1 MHDDADVGGSADGQP
16 DAKAGTLSPF
26 VGQIMVPGDV
36 AVDLKQVTSSVLR
49 IGPGLRQEGDMVVG
63 MRAGRLKPAACERGG
78 AAEARTSPRAT
89 RLPTHLPFHVL
100 HNTRLSSVSLPGEQ
114 EGDMVV
120 GMRAGRL
127 KPAGKRKLWVDCSV
141 KRVSGG
147 VGMGGGSPVSKWH
160 VPVIGAARNIREQE
174 AVGGLQCEARE
185 WHVRGNVCQQSHI
198 HSVLIF
204 LFLPPPPSHAIN
216 AINAPFCRPS
226 PCVSLCNVT
235 LSNVYSH
242 HQYTPAVEEAVIG
255 IVLDKHMENL
265 DVDIKGPGLAILP
278 ALAFEGATRRNRPN
292 LQIGQAVYTR
302 VVKTHRDADPE
313 LSCVDASGKAAEFG
327 PLVGGHLFD
336 CSTAL
341 ARLLLATPTAPVSKA
356 LDAAGLAFEIAV
368 GLNGRVKGDT
378 IKNTILVANA
388 AQNSEFLSA
397 VQQRAM
403 VKELVR
409 LSPHGAGRGAVHPES
424 QPQVLRMEQDVE
436 RFIRNPSLQVMEF
449 QPMASSYHR
458 AAAHRVA
465 QHYSLQTSAADS
477 VTPSGGE
484 CTVVIAR
491 KIGELRPP
499 PVRLVD
505 LPLGPTSGSGSGGAA
520 GAGAVNG
527 VGAGAEAAPGPGGFK
542 LAIRRRP
549 SGGRGGA
556 AGDGEGGMGGSSADG
571 ADGAGVIRSV
581 EERKE
586 MYNRARARIFN
597 TAQVDAV
604 DSEESTGS
612 AEGAGGKGEVGGK
625 QEEGKAGGKAGA
637 EAGGKTGAKA
647 GAEAG
652 GKGSGKGKGSGGGS
666 GGEEKVGA
674 DKQGL
679 TKSSSGGRK
688 ARNVAIL
695 RDREKE
701 KQDPDYQRGY
711 DRFSQRFDPGFGA
724 QAPNPYNMQPI
735 YAPVV
740 TYASEFPSLSPSAPA
755 NAAAAAG
762 NRTGRGGPGGAGPA
776 RPVGPA
782 PGPAPN
788 ASVHGPGQSPG
799 SVGAGSAGL
808 IQPGFPGAGFPPGSF
823 PPGNLPPG
831 SMPPG
836 GLPMHFQQIPTLGP
850 PHPLNVWRAHAAVGM
865 MAMHGRGVMPMP
877 GPVPG
882 SVSGALPGAVPGSAP
897 GPVPYGLVQ
906 PPSSMPGSVGSPGGV
921 GMGMTGSAATAAG
934 TGAGRGVGPGFPPNL
949 QRDGIM
955 GPGAISVPSVGGSKD
970 RQQHALVMYL
980 TIFDI
985 CPEAKPLFSMVRES
999 TEPSPVNPR
1008 LEAHATLAFTMMCEA
1023 FSNWDDPERV
1033 AKQTPFF
1040 RALGGRHLNYG
1051 IDGDDFPIFRTGFM
1065 KALQRAFG
1073 EEWFGDLEAAWC
1085 AAFDILV
1092 DMASSGMAEKGGQ
1105 KVIPPAALEMLERMQ
1120 QQ

>member
-1 MHDDADVGGSADGQP
+1 MATAAAAGSAPPASLLSASSLSSSPSLSTASASGLPSSSTPPSSLSATELNGQEQAAP
-16 DAKAGTLSPF
+16 DSWESDNL
-26 VGQIMVPGDV
+26 DER
-36 AVDLKQVTSSVLR
+36 LKQLQIVKPVTVTNGATGENNNSIDS
-49 IGPGLRQEGDMVVG
+49 INGTGTGDEQQQAM
-63 MRAGRLKPAACERGG
+63 E
-78 AAEARTSPRAT
+78 T
-89 RLPTHLPFHVL
+89 
-100 HNTRLSSVSLPGEQ
+100 NQLSS
-114 EGDMVV
+114 
-120 GMRAGRL
+120 
-127 KPAGKRKLWVDCSV
+127 
-141 KRVSGG
+141 
-147 VGMGGGSPVSKWH
+147 
-160 VPVIGAARNIREQE
+160 
-174 AVGGLQCEARE
+174 
-185 WHVRGNVCQQSHI
+185 QQ
-198 HSVLIF
+198 
-204 LFLPPPPSHAIN
+204 
-216 AINAPFCRPS
+216 
-226 PCVSLCNVT
+226 
-235 LSNVYSH
+235 
-242 HQYTPAVEEAVIG
+242 
-255 IVLDKHMENL
+255 
-265 DVDIKGPGLAILP
+265 PGLA
-278 ALAFEGATRRNRPN
+278 TKN
-292 LQIGQAVYTR
+292 Q
-302 VVKTHRDADPE
+302 
-313 LSCVDASGKAAEFG
+313 S
-327 PLVGGHLFD
+327 
-336 CSTAL
+336 
-341 ARLLLATPTAPVSKA
+341 
-356 LDAAGLAFEIAV
+356 AG
-368 GLNGRVKGDT
+368 
-378 IKNTILVANA
+378 
-388 AQNSEFLSA
+388 
-397 VQQRAM
+397 
-403 VKELVR
+403 
-409 LSPHGAGRGAVHPES
+409 
-424 QPQVLRMEQDVE
+424 QPQVIDKRLELVDSFLREALANPRDRLTILRMEQDVE
-436 RFIRNPSLQVMEF
+436 RFIRNPNLQVMEF

-465 QHYSLQTSAADS
+465 QHYSLQTSAADA

-484 CTVVIAR
+484 CTVVVAR
-491 KIGELRPP
+491 KVGELRPP
-499 PVRLVD
+499 AVRLVD
-505 LPLGPTSGSGSGGAA
+505 LPLGPTSSGGSGGAP

-527 VGAGAEAAPGPGGFK
+527 GGAGAEAAPGPGGFK

-556 AGDGEGGMGGSSADG
+556 AGDGGEGGMGGSSADG

-604 DSEESTGS
+604 DSEESASS
-612 AEGAGGKGEVGGK
+612 AEGAGGKGEAGGK
-625 QEEGKAGGKAGA
+625 QEKEGKAVGKTGA

-647 GAEAG
+647 GADAG
-652 GKGSGKGKGSGGGS
+652 GKGSGKGKGS

-688 ARNVAIL
+688 GRNVAIL

-724 QAPNPYNMQPI
+724 QAPNPYGMQPI

-755 NAAAAAG
+755 NNAAAG

-776 RPVGPA
+776 RPGGPA

-788 ASVHGPGQSPG
+788 VSVHGPGQSPG

-831 SMPPG
+831 
-836 GLPMHFQQIPTLGP
+836 GLPVHFQQIPTLGP

-877 GPVPG
+877 GPIPGPVPG
-882 SVSGALPGAVPGSAP
+882 PVPGPLPGAVPGSAP
-897 GPVPYGLVQ
+897 GPVPYGLIQ
-906 PPSSMPGSVGSPGGV
+906 PPSSMPGSGGSPGGV
-921 GMGMTGSAATAAG
+921 GMGMTGSTATA
-934 TGAGRGVGPGFPPNL
+934 AGRGVGPGFPPNL

-955 GPGAISVPSVGGSKD
+955 GPGAISVPGVSGSVRPGQGTGSGPAFSPGMVPGPNPGMVVNRGMVVPGNMGEIPANILFGHVGSDEDFAGPPIPTGTAPATGAATDAASYGGVPKRQEVLLPEQAALIRESYARIEKD
-970 RQQHALVMYL
+970 RKQHALIMYL

-999 TEPSPVNPR
+999 SEPAPVNPR

-1023 FSNWDDPERV
+1023 FSNWDDPERI

-1040 RALGGRHLNYG
+1040 KALGGRHLNYG

-1085 AAFDILV
+1085 AAFDILE

>member
-1 MHDDADVGGSADGQP
+1 MATAAAAGSAPPASLLSASSLSSSPSLSTAAASALPSSSTPPSSLSATELNGQEQAAP
-16 DAKAGTLSPF
+16 DSWESDNL
-26 VGQIMVPGDV
+26 DER
-36 AVDLKQVTSSVLR
+36 LKQLQIVKPVTVTNGATGENNNSIDS
-49 IGPGLRQEGDMVVG
+49 INGTGTGDEQQQAM
-63 MRAGRLKPAACERGG
+63 E
-78 AAEARTSPRAT
+78 T
-89 RLPTHLPFHVL
+89 
-100 HNTRLSSVSLPGEQ
+100 NQLSS
-114 EGDMVV
+114 
-120 GMRAGRL
+120 
-127 KPAGKRKLWVDCSV
+127 
-141 KRVSGG
+141 
-147 VGMGGGSPVSKWH
+147 
-160 VPVIGAARNIREQE
+160 
-174 AVGGLQCEARE
+174 
-185 WHVRGNVCQQSHI
+185 QQ
-198 HSVLIF
+198 
-204 LFLPPPPSHAIN
+204 
-216 AINAPFCRPS
+216 
-226 PCVSLCNVT
+226 
-235 LSNVYSH
+235 
-242 HQYTPAVEEAVIG
+242 
-255 IVLDKHMENL
+255 
-265 DVDIKGPGLAILP
+265 PGLA
-278 ALAFEGATRRNRPN
+278 TKN
-292 LQIGQAVYTR
+292 Q
-302 VVKTHRDADPE
+302 
-313 LSCVDASGKAAEFG
+313 S
-327 PLVGGHLFD
+327 
-336 CSTAL
+336 
-341 ARLLLATPTAPVSKA
+341 
-356 LDAAGLAFEIAV
+356 AG
-368 GLNGRVKGDT
+368 
-378 IKNTILVANA
+378 
-388 AQNSEFLSA
+388 
-397 VQQRAM
+397 
-403 VKELVR
+403 
-409 LSPHGAGRGAVHPES
+409 
-424 QPQVLRMEQDVE
+424 QPQVIDKRLELVDSFLREALANPRDRLTILRMEQDVE
-436 RFIRNPSLQVMEF
+436 RFIRNPNLQVMEF

-465 QHYSLQTSAADS
+465 QHYSLQTSAADA

-484 CTVVIAR
+484 CTVVVAR
-491 KIGELRPP
+491 KVGELRPP
-499 PVRLVD
+499 AVRLVD
-505 LPLGPTSGSGSGGAA
+505 LPLGPTSSGGSGGAP

-527 VGAGAEAAPGPGGFK
+527 GGAGAEAAPGPGGFK

-556 AGDGEGGMGGSSADG
+556 AGDGGEGGMGGSSADG

-604 DSEESTGS
+604 DSEESASS
-612 AEGAGGKGEVGGK
+612 AEGAGGKGEAGGK
-625 QEEGKAGGKAGA
+625 QEKEGKAVGKTGA

-647 GAEAG
+647 GADAG
-652 GKGSGKGKGSGGGS
+652 GKGSGKGKGS

-688 ARNVAIL
+688 GRNVAIL

-724 QAPNPYNMQPI
+724 QAPNPYGMQPI

-755 NAAAAAG
+755 NNAAAG

-776 RPVGPA
+776 RPGGPA

-788 ASVHGPGQSPG
+788 VSVHGPGQSPG

-831 SMPPG
+831 
-836 GLPMHFQQIPTLGP
+836 GLPVHFQQIPTLGP

-877 GPVPG
+877 GPIPGPVPG
-882 SVSGALPGAVPGSAP
+882 PVPGPLPGAVPGSAP
-897 GPVPYGLVQ
+897 GPVPYGLIQ
-906 PPSSMPGSVGSPGGV
+906 PPSSMPGSAGSPGGV
-921 GMGMTGSAATAAG
+921 GMGMTGSTATA
-934 TGAGRGVGPGFPPNL
+934 AGRGVGPGFPPNL

-955 GPGAISVPSVGGSKD
+955 GPGAISVPGVSGSVRPGQGTGSGPAFSPGMVPGPNPGMVVNRDAASYGGVPKRQEVLLPEQAALIRESYARIEKD
-970 RQQHALVMYL
+970 RKQHALIMYL

-999 TEPSPVNPR
+999 SEPAPVNPR

-1023 FSNWDDPERV
+1023 FSNWDDPERI

-1040 RALGGRHLNYG
+1040 KALGGRHLNYG

-1085 AAFDILV
+1085 AAFDILE